1 MMVLGREDK
10 RNNGILNAKRQLDK
24 PKLA

>member
-1 MMVLGREDK
+1 MMALCREDK